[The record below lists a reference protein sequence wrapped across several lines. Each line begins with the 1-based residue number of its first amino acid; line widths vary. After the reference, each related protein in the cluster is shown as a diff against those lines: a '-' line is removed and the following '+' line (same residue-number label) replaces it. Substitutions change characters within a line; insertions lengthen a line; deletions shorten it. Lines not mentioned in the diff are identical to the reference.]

1 MPVEPRTVHLSPTR
15 LATLFA
21 FGAVVISIFDG
32 FHTHSGTT
40 RYPHPVAFE
49 AAWWTPLIFGASTG
63 LGGPAFALVY
73 RVSGGKRP
81 PPSAPSLA
89 VAFAIFG
96 ALYAF
101 SGFYHG
107 ASATSGSYQEA
118 NLTKLLVLGLG
129 ALALYLWLDRTVA
142 GAVATL
148 ATALTGPLIEIVL
161 VHAGAFE
168 HLQPDVLG
176 IPCWLPA
183 LYACSAPAVGH
194 GSRWWLSE

>member
-1 MPVEPRTVHLSPTR
+1 MSDGGKVRLS
-15 LATLFA
+15 LARVAALFV

-40 RYPHPVAFE
+40 RYPDPVAFE

-63 LGGPAFALVY
+63 LGGPAFALLY
-73 RVSGGKRP
+73 RALGGKRP
-81 PPSAPSLA
+81 PPSGPQLA
-89 VAFAIFG
+89 VAFALFG

-107 ASATSGSYQEA
+107 A
-118 NLTKLLVLGLG
+118 NLTKLLVLG
-129 ALALYLWLDRTVA
+129 AAAVALYLWLDRTLA
-142 GAVATL
+142 GALATL
-148 ATALTGPLIEIVL
+148 ATALTGPLVEIAL

-176 IPCWLPA
+176 TIPCWLPA

-194 GSRWWLSE
+194 GARWWLAHDASSAR